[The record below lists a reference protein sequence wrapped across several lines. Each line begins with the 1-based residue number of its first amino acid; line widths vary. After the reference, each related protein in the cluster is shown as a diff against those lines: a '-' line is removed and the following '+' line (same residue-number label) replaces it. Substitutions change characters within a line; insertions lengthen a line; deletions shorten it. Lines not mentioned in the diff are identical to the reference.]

1 MIKQISKELLSRVC
15 TDPKWIFLF
24 IAAAE
29 AHLITYLYSSY
40 LVLWINSFVGESP
53 DVGSSDDVQ
62 MIFSRMTLV
71 SIPSVILTI
80 VMMGVY
86 SDSIKPVF

>member
-1 MIKQISKELLSRVC
+1 MSRELLSRVC

-24 IAAAE
+24 IAASE

-40 LVLWINSFVGESP
+40 LVLWINSFVGEVHEV
-53 DVGSSDDVQ
+53 DSSNDVQ

-71 SIPSVILTI
+71 SIPSVIITI
-80 VMMGVY
+80 ALMGIY